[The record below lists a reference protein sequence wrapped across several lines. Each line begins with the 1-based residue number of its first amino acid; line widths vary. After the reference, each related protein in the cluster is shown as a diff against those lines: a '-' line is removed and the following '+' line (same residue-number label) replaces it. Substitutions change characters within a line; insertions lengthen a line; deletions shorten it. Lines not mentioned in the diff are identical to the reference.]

1 MMLFY
6 VITALAYGGLSL
18 WAWLPERMPHRLY
31 GACPKGVSLLLD
43 TVLPAMALLT
53 HGLLLYG
60 TIFRADAM
68 FFGVALAASAML
80 WLCMGMYWIER
91 FFFPL
96 EGFRRFIFPLAGIAS
111 VLPAFCEGAQILP
124 YAAAPLFK
132 AHFIMANMASGL
144 FALLAVHAVLMLVIE
159 HRLHRPSLSLSQS
172 HEPVRKGPYW
182 IDTWLDTLPGLL
194 TLEKLLFRL
203 IAMGWVLLSLTLA
216 SGFLF
221 SEQLFGHAVFLD
233 QKTFFS
239 LTSWGMFGAILL
251 GRRWYGWRGRTALK
265 WVLAAFGILVL
276 TYVGSRWVSLEPV
289 HDLRKEPIFGVVR
302 CSGSSLY
309 SSTVLVPVLLL
320 PQIWTLCENRKQ
332 ALEPVCEASKTA
344 SWRMVQN
351 PRLHKA

>member
-6 VITALAYGGLSL
+6 VITALMYGGLSL
-18 WAWLPERMPHRLY
+18 WAWLPERMQHRLHST
-31 GACPKGVSLLLD
+31 CPKCVSVLLD
-43 TVLPAMALLT
+43 TVLPAMVLFT
-53 HGLLLYG
+53 HGLLLYM

-68 FFGVALAASAML
+68 FFGMALAVSAML

-111 VLPAFCEGAQILP
+111 VLPAFYEGAQILP

-132 AHFIMANMASGL
+132 AHFIMANMASGV
-144 FALLAVHAVLMLVIE
+144 FALLAMHAVLMLVIE
-159 HRLHRPSLSLSQS
+159 HRLHRPLSLPHP
-172 HEPVRKGPYW
+172 HEPAQKGPHW

-239 LTSWGMFGAILL
+239 LTSWGIFGVILL

-276 TYVGSRWVSLEPV
+276 TYVGSRWVSI
-289 HDLRKEPIFGVVR
+289 K
-302 CSGSSLY
+302 
-309 SSTVLVPVLLL
+309 
-320 PQIWTLCENRKQ
+320 
-332 ALEPVCEASKTA
+332 PVCDASKTA
-344 SWRMVQN
+344 SCRIMQN
-351 PRLHKA
+351 S